1 MRRTLMTRWATIG
14 FVLTFGLAACG
25 GSGSDAPATQGA
37 TSPPDASAP
46 AAEATAPPAEATSP
60 PDATSAPGGDPD
72 VGPLNVAVVTI
83 GDERYEFTDVQCSI
97 FAPRYIQAGN
107 FGGDP
112 EVSIVLPPDGWESEG
127 DTYSPPSVR
136 VSIGDGGTGQT
147 WLAGDDGLPLL
158 APIPEGSSQID
169 SYTVPDGRPVKAT
182 GTATFIDV
190 VAHNNGADAP
200 SVSGSFEVSCP

>member
-1 MRRTLMTRWATIG
+1 MRHARTAGWATIAIG
-14 FVLTFGLAACG
+14 LAFGLAACG
-25 GSGSDAPATQGA
+25 AAETGSTAPEGATPAPDAPATQDPGTA
-37 TSPPDASAP
+37 PEASVAPDAP
-46 AAEATAPPAEATSP
+46 PPAE
-60 PDATSAPGGDPD
+60 DPGS
-72 VGPLNVAVVTI
+72 LNTAVVTI

-136 VSIGDGGTGQT
+136 VQIGDEATGQR
-147 WLAGDDGLPLL
+147 WVAGDDGFPRITPLPDG
-158 APIPEGSSQID
+158 ASQID
-169 SYTVPDGRPVKAT
+169 SYTVPEGRPVTAT
-182 GTATFIDV
+182 GTGTFVDL
-190 VAHNNGADAP
+190 VAHNSGAEAP